1 MVEAVM
7 LPATLEDACGEEPG
21 SVCEWVYDETG
32 DETLAKLAN
41 WLVDKPLQIILVLL
55 VAWIVARLAKRWVRR
70 AVRRLIV
77 PDRSIAAK
85 QFRKLGIEPPPVLD
99 AEVSDPRR
107 ETRALVISTVVA
119 GGVVVITWTIAIVS
133 IADILGIALGPLI
146 ASAGIAGVAL
156 GFGAQSLVKD
166 WIAGLF
172 MLIED
177 HYGIGD
183 VVDLGEASG
192 VVERFSLRA
201 TVLRSADGTVWHVPN
216 GVVVRVGNRSQLWSV
231 ALIDVI
237 VSYDADIERARTV
250 LHETA
255 AAVCARPEFADKVL
269 EPPEVLGVEN
279 MSVEGVTLRATVK
292 TSPGQQWAV
301 QRALREAVKGAFDA
315 NSITMPIAF
324 APRSIWSRVEP
335 DQPPPAGGPATA

>member
-1 MVEAVM
+1 MV
-7 LPATLEDACGEEPG
+7 PATLEDACGEEPG
-21 SVCEWVYDETG
+21 AACEWVYDRTG
-32 DETLAKLAN
+32 DETLSKLAN
-41 WLVDKPLQIILVLL
+41 WLVDTPLQIALVLL
-55 VAWIVARLAKRWVRR
+55 IAWIVARVGKRWVRG

-99 AEVSDPRR
+99 AELSDPRR
-107 ETRALVISTVVA
+107 ETRATVISTVVA
-119 GGVVVITWTIAIVS
+119 GGVVVLTWTIAVVS
-133 IADILGIALGPLI
+133 IADIVGIALGPLI
-146 ASAGIAGVAL
+146 ASAGIAGIAL

-192 VVERFSLRA
+192 TVERFSLRA
-201 TVLRSADGTVWHVPN
+201 TVLRAADGTVWHVPN

-231 ALIDVI
+231 ALIDVM
-237 VSYDADIERARTV
+237 VSYDTDLDLARTV
-250 LHETA
+250 LHQA
-255 AAVCARPEFADKVL
+255 AAEVCARPEFADKVL
-269 EPPEVLGVEN
+269 DPPEVLGVEN
-279 MSVEGVTLRATVK
+279 MSIEGVTLRLTVK

-301 QRALREAVKGAFDA
+301 QRALREAVKAAFDTRG
-315 NSITMPIAF
+315 ITIPVAF
-324 APRSIWSRVEP
+324 APRSVWARVDP
-335 DQPPPAGGPATA
+335 NTPPPAGGPATA

>member
-1 MVEAVM
+1 MV
-7 LPATLEDACGEEPG
+7 PATLEDACGEEPG
-21 SVCEWVYDETG
+21 SVCEWVYDQTG
-32 DETLAKLAN
+32 DETLAKIAN
-41 WLVDKPLQIILVLL
+41 WLVDKPLQILLVLI
-55 VAWIVARLAKRWVRR
+55 VTWIVARVGKRWVRR

-77 PDRSIAAK
+77 PDRSYAAK

-99 AEVSDPRR
+99 AEVTDPRR
-107 ETRALVISTVVA
+107 ETRATVISTVVA
-119 GGVVVITWTIAIVS
+119 GGVVVLAWTIAIVS
-133 IADILGIALGPLI
+133 IADIVGIALGPLI

-192 VVERFSLRA
+192 TVERFSLRA
-201 TVLRSADGTVWHVPN
+201 TVLRSPDGTVWHVPN

-231 ALIDVI
+231 ALVDVM
-237 VSYDADIERARTV
+237 VSYDTDLDLARTV
-250 LHETA
+250 LHRA
-255 AAVCARPEFADKVL
+255 AAEVCARPEFADKVL
-269 EPPEVLGVEN
+269 DPPEVLGVE
-279 MSVEGVTLRATVK
+279 SLAIEGVTLRVTVK

-301 QRALREAVKGAFDA
+301 QRALRQAVKAAFDA
-315 NSITMPIAF
+315 SGITIPVAF
-324 APRSIWSRVEP
+324 APRSVWARVDP
-335 DQPPPAGGPATA
+335 TAPPPAGGPATA